1 MLVRFLEYGK
11 VARAYPLP
19 HPLLADIAANDIVAA
34 TQAALLKQMSI
45 KDAFTKLDADLS
57 KKFKEM

>member
-1 MLVRFLEYGK
+1 
-11 VARAYPLP
+11 
-19 HPLLADIAANDIVAA
+19 VAA